1 MNHLTDKLMEKIGP
15 FAEVVS
21 TNKYL
26 CSLRDGFMAAF
37 PSTIFASI
45 AIIIQYLPATFG
57 LEGITPQWLLDFLN
71 NFFGPIGNA
80 IFGILGL
87 ELDLRECTNKEK
99 NNWRKRLPTIKN
111 AVLPLK
117 RDFIY
122 PSISWRLSSM
132 DSHFRIQFDLF
143 NWFYTTFA
151 KLRAS
156 RNERIQLPNIDP
168 ACMYQ
173 IDKQTISGAVIQ
185 TSGIRFRFA
194 SMEPMAKLLV

>member
-99 NNWRKRLPTIKN
+99 EQ
-111 AVLPLK
+111 LK
-117 RDFIY
+117 EAIAHY
-122 PSISWRLSSM
+122 KKCSPSS
-132 DSHFRIQFDLF
+132 
-143 NWFYTTFA
+143 
-151 KLRAS
+151 
-156 RNERIQLPNIDP
+156 
-168 ACMYQ
+168 
-173 IDKQTISGAVIQ
+173 
-185 TSGIRFRFA
+185 
-194 SMEPMAKLLV
+194 